1 MKIGDIKMEKEKL
14 TMGMD
19 DEIAMHEIINQTS
32 IDKQEDVHD
41 ALAGYN
47 NVEEV
52 VEQDLL
58 RIQFDRVDEDF
69 EIHEVFAVDSV
80 DVGDMVENL
89 GDNIME
95 KNCTEKNDFIDWRN
109 TDDSLYYNDNLDIDQ
124 QCSEI

>member
-1 MKIGDIKMEKEKL
+1 MEKEKL
-14 TMGMD
+14 TMGMG

-69 EIHEVFAVDSV
+69 EIHIIERIVVVGNCRFGGRHGGGRWGTFQSERGDFRTLGGCLQLAHVPLEYPFASH
-80 DVGDMVENL
+80 
-89 GDNIME
+89 
-95 KNCTEKNDFIDWRN
+95 CAR
-109 TDDSLYYNDNLDIDQ
+109 
-124 QCSEI
+124 

>member
-1 MKIGDIKMEKEKL
+1 
-14 TMGMD
+14 MGMD

>member
-1 MKIGDIKMEKEKL
+1 MEKEKL
-14 TMGMD
+14 TMGMG

-58 RIQFDRVDEDF
+58 RMQFDRVDEDF

-80 DVGDMVENL
+80 DVGDMVENS

>member
-1 MKIGDIKMEKEKL
+1 MEKEKL

-58 RIQFDRVDEDF
+58 RMQFDRVDEDF

-80 DVGDMVENL
+80 DVGDMVENS

>member
-1 MKIGDIKMEKEKL
+1 
-14 TMGMD
+14 MGMD

-58 RIQFDRVDEDF
+58 RMQFDRVDEDF

-80 DVGDMVENL
+80 DVGDMVENS

-95 KNCTEKNDFIDWRN
+95 KIVLKRMTLLIGETQMIVFIIMIIW
-109 TDDSLYYNDNLDIDQ
+109 I
-124 QCSEI
+124 